1 MTPSPAPDLDRWPV
15 ADYAPYG
22 GGRYTTGAG
31 FFPLK
36 RDSGNGKLDAMR
48 FQIDRNYRAYLANK
62 QAARSENWNKYSV
75 IAAPDPAALRS
86 VALDTLAHMTREY
99 PQLFTLHEERESR
112 WLRNELT
119 GERIG
124 FSPEG
129 DLAEFVAA
137 DKAPLPA
144 HSLFDALFAQLPE
157 DAALIELDPTGAHGD
172 RVTAL
177 HLTAPNYW
185 SAAEKIG
192 RNFAAIHAPV
202 PGMDEV
208 LRRYPPLLAGVI
220 RQGPFVRFAW
230 GLGTDARLN
239 HHPTPP
245 PDFAPQAWHGRR
257 FDPDRPELYVRYE
270 RQILSG
276 FAAPTACV
284 LFTIRTYFS
293 DVSALSPERLQALAA
308 ALLTMTPAT
317 LAYKGLA
324 ENRDAI
330 RAYIDRLLART
341 PQRTAEGERGAAT

>member
-1 MTPSPAPDLDRWPV
+1 MTQSPEPDIARWPV
-15 ADYAPYG
+15 AEYAPYG

-36 RDSGNGKLDAMR
+36 RDFGNGALDAMR

-62 QAARSENWNKYSV
+62 QAARNENWNKYSV
-75 IAAPDPAALRS
+75 IDAPDPAALRC
-86 VALDTLAHMTREY
+86 VALETLAHMTREY
-99 PQLFTLHEERESR
+99 PQIFSLYEEPDRR
-112 WLRNELT
+112 WLKNELT

-129 DLAEFVAA
+129 DLEEFVAA
-137 DKAPLPA
+137 NDAALPA
-144 HSLFDALFAQLPE
+144 HSLFDALFTQLPE
-157 DAALIELDPTGAHGD
+157 DAALIELDPTGARGD

-192 RNFAAIHAPV
+192 LDFAAIHAPV

-208 LRRYPPLLAGVI
+208 LKRYPPLLAGVI

-230 GLGTDARLN
+230 GLASDARLN

-245 PDFAPQAWHGRR
+245 PGHAAEDWRGRR
-257 FDPDRPELYVRYE
+257 FDPDRPELHVRYE

-276 FAAPTACV
+276 FAAPAACV

-308 ALLTMTPAT
+308 ALRSMTPAT

-330 RAYIDRLLART
+330 LAYIDRLLART
-341 PQRTAEGERGAAT
+341 PQPAAGGAGGAAT